1 MLNETGKT
9 PEPRFHSAGAPRS
22 TDIVAGLGARF
33 PVAAGLAITTL
44 AFAMLFAGGNAGAA
58 DLSASTATASAPA
71 GTTGPTGPVDGFTP
85 APDEGGSTSIRRRP
99 VKLAAHTKRIRFHG
113 KVKVRGNSG
122 LPFSSRVR
130 VQFRPYGKKR
140 WSTRTRV
147 KTTRSGRFNGS
158 FRGHRSGLVRVID
171 RTGRSSRTGNVTV
184 RTVIRLKATA
194 RTVKLGQ
201 QLRIAGRVLPAGSR
215 RVRVRVNGA
224 GKSAIVRTRGNGKF
238 VYRWKPARAG
248 DVRIRA
254 LAFGNRKAAKSR
266 SNNRRS
272 SALRPGG
279 ASYYGPGL
287 YGNGVAC
294 GGVLRPGTVGVAHK
308 TLPCGTKVKFRY
320 GNRLVSARV
329 IDRGPYIAGRDWDLT
344 AALRNKLGF
353 GGVGTVWTNR

>member
-1 MLNETGKT
+1 MLNAPGETPATSLSAIEERESGAPLGRSLRHLLT
-9 PEPRFHSAGAPRS
+9 ASLAVTLFLAAISVATVGADAAAGATSSPPARD
-22 TDIVAGLGARF
+22 TGL
-33 PVAAGLAITTL
+33 
-44 AFAMLFAGGNAGAA
+44 
-58 DLSASTATASAPA
+58 
-71 GTTGPTGPVDGFTP
+71 TGPTGVEDGITP
-85 APDEGGSTSIRRRP
+85 APDDGGSTSIRRQP

-140 WSTRTRV
+140 WSNRTRL
-147 KTTRSGRFNGS
+147 KTTRSGRFKGS
-158 FRGHRSGLVRVID
+158 FRGHRSGLVRVVD
-171 RTGRSSRTGNVTV
+171 RSGRSSRTGKVTV
-184 RTVIRLKATA
+184 RSRVRLGATA

-201 QLRIAGRVLPAGSR
+201 RLKISGRVLPKGSR

-224 GKSAIVRTRGNGKF
+224 GKSVVVRTRGSGRF
-238 VYRWKPARAG
+238 VYRWKPTRAG

-254 LAFGNRKAAKSR
+254 LAFGNRKAVKSR

-294 GGVLRPGTVGVAHK
+294 GGVLRPGMVGVAHK
-308 TLPCGTKVKFRY
+308 TLPCGTKVKFKY

>member
-1 MLNETGKT
+1 MLKT
-9 PEPRFHSAGAPRS
+9 QGRKPDRSPDPQTAPAGRLDLLGGLIPLPVAIGLVLLLVAGTLILAVSSAGAAESPSPAGSGATGS
-22 TDIVAGLGARF
+22 TG
-33 PVAAGLAITTL
+33 P
-44 AFAMLFAGGNAGAA
+44 AGG
-58 DLSASTATASAPA
+58 L
-71 GTTGPTGPVDGFTP
+71 TP
-85 APDEGGSTSIRRRP
+85 APDGGGSASIRRKP
-99 VKLAAHTKRIRFHG
+99 VRLAAHTKRVRFHG

-130 VQFRPYGKKR
+130 VQFRQNGQKR
-140 WSTRTRV
+140 WVTRTKV
-147 KTTRSGRFNGS
+147 KTNKNGRFRTT
-158 FRGHRSGLVRVID
+158 FRAHRSGKVRVLD
-171 RTGRSSRTGNVTV
+171 RRGRASKKGNVTV
-184 RTVIRLKATA
+184 RTRIRLSRTA
-194 RTVKLGQ
+194 GTVKLGRR
-201 QLRIAGRVLPAGSR
+201 LKITGRVLPQGAR
-215 RVRVRVNGA
+215 RVRVRINGA
-224 GKSAIVRTRGNGKF
+224 GKAVVVKTRANGRF

-254 LAFGNRKAAKSR
+254 LAFGNRRAIKSR

-279 ASYYGPGL
+279 ASFYGPGL

-320 GNRLVSARV
+320 GNRVASARV

-344 AALRNKLGF
+344 AALRNRLGF